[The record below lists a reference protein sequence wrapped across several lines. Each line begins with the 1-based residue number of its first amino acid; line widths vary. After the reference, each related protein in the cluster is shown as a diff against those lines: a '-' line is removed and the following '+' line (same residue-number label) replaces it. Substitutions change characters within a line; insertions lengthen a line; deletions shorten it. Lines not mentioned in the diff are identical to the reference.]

1 MMTIT
6 QDEFV
11 NDYNEYYQCNFKVVK
26 INTNDLPEVM
36 YNLYNTDD
44 FEIDYDKETIELL
57 VDCET
62 NFKN

>member
-26 INTNDLPEVM
+26 INTNNLLEVM

-44 FEIDYDKETIELL
+44 FKIDYDKETIELY
-57 VDCET
+57 
-62 NFKN
+62 

>member
-26 INTNDLPEVM
+26 INTKKL
-36 YNLYNTDD
+36 L
-44 FEIDYDKETIELL
+44 EIM
-57 VDCET
+57 
-62 NFKN
+62 

>member
-26 INTNDLPEVM
+26 TNDLPEVM
-36 YNLYNTDD
+36 YNLYDTDD
-44 FEIDYDKETIELL
+44 FEIDYDKETIELY
-57 VDCET
+57 
-62 NFKN
+62 